1 MSIPPEKAARF
12 TTFAL
17 IGAVGAAALIVA
29 LLLLPRPDVSAE
41 LTPVTAPEDRGG
53 PTPSVGADKPEQTVV
68 WTDLEA
74 VMNQI
79 HKVEVAQVEQP
90 DPENTELGPDDVEAT
105 RIAQQGLGEDA
116 PRGLPGWRYIGSLE
130 SGGAFT
136 AVVMVEAKQHF
147 ISPGARVAGYDIADI
162 TDEYV
167 LVETD
172 SGQRRVDRE
181 APPEASLQG
190 GSRGAVNT
198 PRRRPG
204 DPAQGETPEE
214 RLDRLR
220 GGGR

>member
-1 MSIPPEKAARF
+1 MSIPPERAARL
-12 TTFAL
+12 TTFAWL
-17 IGAVGAAALIVA
+17 GAGGAIALIVA
-29 LLLLPRPDVSAE
+29 LLLLPRPDVTPE
-41 LTPVTAPEDRGG
+41 LTPVTAPADRGG
-53 PTPSVGADKPEQTVV
+53 PTTSVGDDEPEQTVV

-79 HKVEVAQVEQP
+79 HKVEIAQVENP
-90 DPENTELGPDDVEAT
+90 DPNPEEDPPQPLDQVVQTGT
-105 RIAQQGLGEDA
+105 GEDA

-181 APPEASLQG
+181 TLPEASLQG
-190 GSRGAVNT
+190 TSRGAVNT

-204 DPAQGETPEE
+204 DPTQGETPEE
-214 RLDRLR
+214 RLERLR